1 MFDMG
6 LSEILLIAVIA
17 VIAIGPD
24 KLPETMGKIAKI
36 FKSFRGSVDQVKQS
50 IDQELQVS
58 EMKKEAMEYRAKYES
73 MTNQVSNDINNIVLD
88 DDDIKVKSK
97 QPTKEA

>member
-24 KLPETMGKIAKI
+24 KLPETMAQIAKI

-88 DDDIKVKSK
+88 DDDIKVNSK